1 MAALHQAQEATA
13 AEVVEATA
21 TLRGQVAEADI
32 GGSQAAGQ
40 VVAQEVQVARVV
52 RVDLEV
58 PAAAALAEDLGEI
71 TAEEGAVGMVP
82 LLRAEVLHRQ
92 VATQVGEAPV
102 RPVTGQKEP
111 PDNGRTQ
118 RCSKSCGR
126 LHTRSRFSSRTT

>member
-1 MAALHQAQEATA
+1 M
-13 AEVVEATA
+13 A
-21 TLRGQVAEADI
+21 TLRGRAAEADR
-32 GGSQAAGQ
+32 GGNQAVGQ

-92 VATQVGEAPV
+92 VATQVAEAPV
-102 RPVTGQKEP
+102 
-111 PDNGRTQ
+111 
-118 RCSKSCGR
+118 
-126 LHTRSRFSSRTT
+126 